1 MELRRR
7 FVFRGN
13 AAAFGGRIVRPQD
26 VVLEATGASSL
37 TVSGGR
43 STWSTKDVRFG
54 DFVRLRSASTFA
66 EGLFDDTKKAV
77 ALSNHQVLEET
88 LTTTTRVRSEV
99 KELVVGGTPQFKA
112 KLVRASLTGASPA
125 ASYEPSLRVEDET
138 AIEGVTIDGHQ
149 LEVELERVVFQR
161 YDTRAKLLT
170 AVDDPKFVKTNG
182 RYFYMNTPA
191 AGGQPPARG
200 RLVRESG
207 YILGTIVKQI
217 TWRDDPFPGAVI
229 DENSVIVPEFG
240 TIYFG
245 EILINANARRL
256 TMLRLRLGSPT
267 GGEGTF
273 VEVDT
278 NGSWS
283 I

>member
-1 MELRRR
+1 M
-7 FVFRGN
+7 FRGN

-26 VVLEATGASSL
+26 VILEASGASAL
-37 TVSGGR
+37 TVAGGR
-43 STWSTKDVRFG
+43 STWSSKDVRFG
-54 DFVRLRSASTFA
+54 EFVRLRSASTFA
-66 EGLFDDTKKAV
+66 EGLFDDTKKAI
-77 ALSNHQVLEET
+77 ALSHGKVLEET
-88 LTTTTRVRSEV
+88 LTATTMVKAEV
-99 KELVVGGTPQFKA
+99 KELVVGSAPQLKV
-112 KLVRASLTGASPA
+112 KSVRASLTATSPA
-125 ASYEPSLRVEDET
+125 ASYEPSIKLNDDT
-138 AIEGVTIDGHQ
+138 AVDGVSIDGHT
-149 LEVELERVVFQR
+149 LVVEIEREVFQR

-170 AVDDPKFVKTNG
+170 AADDPTFVKENG
-182 RYFYMNTPA
+182 RLLYMNTPA

-217 TWRDDPFPGAVI
+217 AWKGRPFPGAVI

-256 TMLRLRLGSPT
+256 TMIRLQLGSPT
-267 GGEGTF
+267 GGSGVF

>member
-1 MELRRR
+1 MELKRR
-7 FVFRGN
+7 FIFRGN
-13 AAAFGGRIVRPQD
+13 AAAFGGRIVRPKD
-26 VVLEATGASSL
+26 VVLEAPGASCL
-37 TVSGGR
+37 MVSGGR
-43 STWSTKDVRFG
+43 TSWSTKDVRFG

-66 EGLFDDTKKAV
+66 EGLFDDTKKAI
-77 ALSNHQVLEET
+77 ALSNGEVLEET
-88 LTTTTRVRSEV
+88 LTATTRVRAEV
-99 KELVVGGTPQFKA
+99 KELVVGGTPQFKV
-112 KLVRASLTGASPA
+112 KSVRASLTGGSPA

-138 AIEGVTIDGHQ
+138 AIDGVTIDGHE
-149 LEVELERVVFQR
+149 LDIELERAVFQKC
-161 YDTRAKLLT
+161 DTRAKLLT
-170 AVDDPKFVKTNG
+170 AVDDPKFVKANG
-182 RYFYMNTPA
+182 RYFYMNTPGA
-191 AGGQPPARG
+191 SGQPPARG

-207 YILGTIVKQI
+207 YILGTIVKRI
-217 TWRDDPFPGAVI
+217 SWRGDPFPGAVI

-245 EILINANARRL
+245 EILISATARRL

>member
-1 MELRRR
+1 MELKRR

-13 AAAFGGRIVRPQD
+13 AAAFGGRIVRPED
-26 VVLEATGASSL
+26 VILEASGASVL
-37 TVSGGR
+37 TVVGGR
-43 STWSTKDVRFG
+43 STWSTKEVRFG

-77 ALSNHQVLEET
+77 ALSHGKVLEET
-88 LTTTTRVRSEV
+88 LTTSTVVRAEV
-99 KELVVGGTPQFKA
+99 KELVVGGKPQLKI
-112 KLVRASLTGASPA
+112 RSIRGSLTAGSPA
-125 ASYEPSLRVEDET
+125 ASYEPSIKLHTDT
-138 AIEGVTIDGHQ
+138 AIDGVSIDGFK
-149 LEVELERVVFQR
+149 LDVEIEHGVFQR

-170 AVDDPKFVKTNG
+170 AADDPKFVKEYG
-182 RYFYMNTPA
+182 RHLYMNTAA
-191 AGGQPPARG
+191 AGGQAPARG

-217 TWRDDPFPGAVI
+217 TWSGKPFPGAVI
-229 DENSVIVPEFG
+229 DENSVIVPDFG

-256 TMLRLRLGSPT
+256 SMVRLNLGSPT
-267 GGEGTF
+267 GGSGVF

-283 I
+283 N